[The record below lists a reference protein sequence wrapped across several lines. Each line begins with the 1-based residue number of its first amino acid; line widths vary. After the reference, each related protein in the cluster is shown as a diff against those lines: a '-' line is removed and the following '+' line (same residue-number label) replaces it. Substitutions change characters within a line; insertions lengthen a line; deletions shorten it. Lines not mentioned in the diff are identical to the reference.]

1 MAKMETIFRKIV
13 EDEKNN
19 SQHDCTILF
28 NKSKEEEVKMVDVV
42 SIGML
47 AENNINTVEYD

>member
-28 NKSKEEEVKMVDVV
+28 NKSKEEEVKMVDVE
-42 SIGML
+42 ITGML